1 MAGVAS
7 ALKHPTERRRLR
19 HDFRQVPAAAGSG
32 MVPGFVIQ
40 GIPMRLLSLACALA
54 LGLSSVAAS
63 AATPAAKVQGS
74 EAIVSK
80 TLANGLKIIVWP
92 DHDIPNANYYTFY
105 KVGSRNEYPGIT
117 GLAHY
122 FEHMMFNGTTRR
134 APGEFDRT
142 MEAAGGSN
150 NASTSNDLTIYTD
163 WFPSSALQT
172 IFDLEGDRM
181 ANLSFDPKV
190 IESERGV
197 VYSERRSSVDN
208 DNFGTLLEQLQAT
221 AFTAHPYQFPTIG
234 WPSDIEHWK
243 LEDLKKFFKTYY
255 APNNAVLVI
264 AGDVDPAQVFALAD
278 KYLAPLQKQPE
289 PAPITTIEPEQQ
301 GERRIVV
308 ERADAQSPIVAY
320 AFHSGLGAGSKD
332 YPTLELLTTILSQGD
347 SSRLHQ
353 RLVEKEQAAVQAG
366 AFADQGF
373 DPGLLTVYAMLPPGG
388 DVAKAEA
395 LLDDELARIA
405 RDGVT
410 ADELAKARNLKASS
424 FWRGMATINGKAR
437 ALGTYEVFQ
446 GDYRKLFDAPAAY
459 DAVAAADVQAL
470 AKKILRIQNRT
481 TGLLKPV
488 AAAPSAD
495 NKEGAQ

>member
-1 MAGVAS
+1 
-7 ALKHPTERRRLR
+7 
-19 HDFRQVPAAAGSG
+19 
-32 MVPGFVIQ
+32 
-40 GIPMRLLSLACALA
+40 MRLLSLACALA
-54 LGLSSVAAS
+54 LGLSSIAAP
-63 AATPAAKVQGS
+63 AATPAAASPATDVPGS

-92 DHDIPNANYYTFY
+92 DHDIPNANFYTFY

-134 APGEFDRT
+134 APGAFDRE

-163 WFPSSALQT
+163 WFPSSALET

-181 ANLSFDPKV
+181 ANLAFDPKV
-190 IESERGV
+190 VESERGV

-208 DNFGTLLEQLQAT
+208 DNFGTLLEQMQAT

-243 LEDLKKFFKTYY
+243 LDDLKKFFKTYY

-264 AGDVDPAQVFALAD
+264 AGDVDAAQVFALAD

-289 PAPITTIEPEQQ
+289 PTPITTVEPEQL
-301 GERRIVV
+301 GERRLVV
-308 ERADAQSPIVAY
+308 ERSDAQSPIVAY
-320 AFHSGLGAGSKD
+320 AFHSGMGAGDKRF
-332 YPTLELLTTILSQGD
+332 PALELLTTILSQGQ

-353 RLVEKEQAAVQAG
+353 RLVEREQAATQAG
-366 AFADQGF
+366 AFAEAGF
-373 DPGLLTVYAMLPPGG
+373 DPGLLWVYAMLPPGG
-388 DVAKAEA
+388 DMAKVES
-395 LLDDELARIA
+395 LLDDELAKIA
-405 RDGVT
+405 RDGVS

-437 ALGTYEVFQ
+437 ALGTYEVFN
-446 GDYRKLFDAPAAY
+446 GDYRKLFDAPSAY
-459 DAVAAADVQAL
+459 DAVSAADVQAL
-470 AKKILRIQNRT
+470 AKRILRIQNRT

-488 AAAPSAD
+488 AA
-495 NKEGAQ
+495 KEAAK

>member
-1 MAGVAS
+1 
-7 ALKHPTERRRLR
+7 
-19 HDFRQVPAAAGSG
+19 
-32 MVPGFVIQ
+32 
-40 GIPMRLLSLACALA
+40 MRLLSLACALA
-54 LGLSSVAAS
+54 LGLSSIAAP
-63 AATPAAKVQGS
+63 AATPAAASPATDVPGS

-92 DHDIPNANYYTFY
+92 DHDIPNANFYTFY

-134 APGEFDRT
+134 APGAFDRE

-163 WFPSSALQT
+163 WFPSSALET

-181 ANLSFDPKV
+181 ANLAFDPKV
-190 IESERGV
+190 VESERGV

-208 DNFGTLLEQLQAT
+208 DNFGTLLEQMQAT

-243 LEDLKKFFKTYY
+243 LDDLKKFFKTYY

-289 PAPITTIEPEQQ
+289 PTPITTVEPEQL
-301 GERRIVV
+301 GERRLVV
-308 ERADAQSPIVAY
+308 ERSDAQSPIVAY
-320 AFHSGLGAGSKD
+320 AFHSGMGAGDKRF
-332 YPTLELLTTILSQGD
+332 PALELLTTILSQGQ

-353 RLVEKEQAAVQAG
+353 RLVEREQAATQAG
-366 AFADQGF
+366 AFAEAGF
-373 DPGLLTVYAMLPPGG
+373 DPGLLWVYAMLPPGG
-388 DVAKAEA
+388 DMARVES
-395 LLDDELARIA
+395 LLDDELAKIA
-405 RDGVT
+405 RDGVS
-410 ADELAKARNLKASS
+410 ADELAKARNLKASA

-437 ALGTYEVFQ
+437 ALGTYEVFN
-446 GDYRKLFDAPAAY
+446 GDYRKLFDAPSAY
-459 DAVAAADVQAL
+459 DAVSAADVQAL
-470 AKKILRIQNRT
+470 AKRILRIQNRT

-488 AAAPSAD
+488 AA
-495 NKEGAQ
+495 KEAAK

>member
-1 MAGVAS
+1 
-7 ALKHPTERRRLR
+7 
-19 HDFRQVPAAAGSG
+19 
-32 MVPGFVIQ
+32 
-40 GIPMRLLSLACALA
+40 MRLLSLACALA
-54 LGLSSVAAS
+54 LGLSSIAAP
-63 AATPAAKVQGS
+63 AATPAAASPATDVPGS

-134 APGEFDRT
+134 APGAFDRE

-163 WFPSSALQT
+163 WFPSSALET

-181 ANLSFDPKV
+181 ANLAFDPKV
-190 IESERGV
+190 VESERGV

-208 DNFGTLLEQLQAT
+208 DSFGTLMEQMQAT

-243 LEDLKKFFKTYY
+243 LDDLKKFFKTYY

-264 AGDVDPAQVFALAD
+264 AGDVDAAQVFALAD

-289 PAPITTIEPEQQ
+289 PTPITTVEPEQL
-301 GERRIVV
+301 GERRLVV
-308 ERADAQSPIVAY
+308 ERSDAQSPIVAY
-320 AFHSGLGAGSKD
+320 AFHSGMGAGDKRF
-332 YPTLELLTTILSQGD
+332 PALELLTTILSQGQ

-353 RLVEKEQAAVQAG
+353 RLVEREQAATQAG
-366 AFADQGF
+366 AFAEAGF
-373 DPGLLTVYAMLPPGG
+373 DPGLLWVYAMLPPGG
-388 DVAKAEA
+388 DMARVES
-395 LLDDELARIA
+395 LLDDELAKIA
-405 RDGVT
+405 RDGVS
-410 ADELAKARNLKASS
+410 ADELAKARNLKASA

-437 ALGTYEVFQ
+437 ALGTYEVFN
-446 GDYRKLFDAPAAY
+446 GDYRKLFDAPSAY
-459 DAVAAADVQAL
+459 DAVSAADVQAL
-470 AKKILRIQNRT
+470 AKRILRIQNRT

-488 AAAPSAD
+488 AA
-495 NKEGAQ
+495 KEAAK

>member
-1 MAGVAS
+1 
-7 ALKHPTERRRLR
+7 
-19 HDFRQVPAAAGSG
+19 
-32 MVPGFVIQ
+32 
-40 GIPMRLLSLACALA
+40 MRLLSLACAIA

-63 AATPAAKVQGS
+63 AATPNPAAKVPGS

-80 TLANGLKIIVWP
+80 TLANGLKIVVWP

-134 APGEFDRT
+134 APGEFDKQ

-163 WFPSSALQT
+163 WFPSNALET

-197 VYSERRSSVDN
+197 VFSERRSSIDN
-208 DNFGTLLEQLQAT
+208 DNFGTLMEQMQAT
-221 AFTAHPYQFPTIG
+221 AWTAHPYQFPTIG
-234 WPSDIEHWK
+234 WPSDIEQWK
-243 LEDLKKFFKTYY
+243 LDDLKKFFKTYY
-255 APNNAVLVI
+255 APNNAVLVV
-264 AGDVDPAQVFALAD
+264 AGDVEPAQVFALAD
-278 KYLAPLQKQPE
+278 KYLAALPKQPA
-289 PAPITTIEPEQQ
+289 PAPITTVEPEQL
-301 GERRIVV
+301 GERRLVV

-320 AFHSGLGAGSKD
+320 AFHSGIGAGSKD
-332 YPTLELLTTILSQGD
+332 YPTLELLTTILSQGE

-353 RLVEKEQAAVQAG
+353 RLVEKEQAATQAG
-366 AFADQGF
+366 AFAEAGF
-373 DPGLLTVYAMLPPGG
+373 DPGLLWIYAMLPPGG
-388 DVAKAEA
+388 DMAKAES
-395 LLDDELARIA
+395 LLDDELAKIA

-410 ADELAKARNLKASS
+410 AAELDKARNLKASA

-437 ALGTYEVFQ
+437 ALGTYEVFN
-446 GDYRKLFDAPAAY
+446 GDYRKLFDAPTAY
-459 DAVAAADVQAL
+459 EAVTAADVQAL
-470 AKKILRIQNRT
+470 AKRILRIQNRT

-488 AAAPSAD
+488 AA
-495 NKEGAQ
+495 KEAAK

>member
-1 MAGVAS
+1 
-7 ALKHPTERRRLR
+7 
-19 HDFRQVPAAAGSG
+19 
-32 MVPGFVIQ
+32 
-40 GIPMRLLSLACALA
+40 MRLLSLACALA
-54 LGLSSVAAS
+54 LGLSSIAAP
-63 AATPAAKVQGS
+63 AATPAAASPATDVPGS

-92 DHDIPNANYYTFY
+92 DHDIPNANFYTFY

-134 APGEFDRT
+134 APGAFDRE

-163 WFPSSALQT
+163 WFPSSALET

-181 ANLSFDPKV
+181 ANLAFDPKV
-190 IESERGV
+190 VESERGV

-208 DNFGTLLEQLQAT
+208 DNFGTLLEQMQAT

-243 LEDLKKFFKTYY
+243 LDDLKKFFKTYY

-264 AGDVDPAQVFALAD
+264 AGDVDAAQVFALAD

-289 PAPITTIEPEQQ
+289 PTPITTVEPEQL
-301 GERRIVV
+301 GERRLVV
-308 ERADAQSPIVAY
+308 ERSDAQSPIVAY
-320 AFHSGLGAGSKD
+320 AFHSGMGAGDKRF
-332 YPTLELLTTILSQGD
+332 PALELLTTILSQGQ

-353 RLVEKEQAAVQAG
+353 RLVEREQAATQAG
-366 AFADQGF
+366 AFAEAGF
-373 DPGLLTVYAMLPPGG
+373 DPGLLWVYAMLPPGG
-388 DVAKAEA
+388 DMARVES
-395 LLDDELARIA
+395 LLDDELAKIA
-405 RDGVT
+405 RDGVS
-410 ADELAKARNLKASS
+410 ADELAKARNLKASA

-437 ALGTYEVFQ
+437 ALGTYEVFN
-446 GDYRKLFDAPAAY
+446 GDYRKLFDAPSAY
-459 DAVAAADVQAL
+459 DAVSAADVQAL
-470 AKKILRIQNRT
+470 AKRILRIQNRT

-488 AAAPSAD
+488 AA
-495 NKEGAQ
+495 KEAAK

>member
-1 MAGVAS
+1 
-7 ALKHPTERRRLR
+7 
-19 HDFRQVPAAAGSG
+19 
-32 MVPGFVIQ
+32 
-40 GIPMRLLSLACALA
+40 MRLLSLACALA
-54 LGLSSVAAS
+54 LGLSSIAAP
-63 AATPAAKVQGS
+63 AATPAAASPATDVPGS

-92 DHDIPNANYYTFY
+92 DHDIPNANFYTFY

-134 APGEFDRT
+134 APGAFDRE

-163 WFPSSALQT
+163 WFPSSALET

-181 ANLSFDPKV
+181 ANLAFDPKV
-190 IESERGV
+190 VESERGV

-208 DNFGTLLEQLQAT
+208 DNFGTLLEQMQAT

-243 LEDLKKFFKTYY
+243 LDDLKKFFKTYY

-264 AGDVDPAQVFALAD
+264 AGDVDAAQVFALAD

-289 PAPITTIEPEQQ
+289 PTPITTVEPEQL
-301 GERRIVV
+301 GERRLVV
-308 ERADAQSPIVAY
+308 ERSDAQSSIVAY
-320 AFHSGLGAGSKD
+320 AFHSGMGAGDKRF
-332 YPTLELLTTILSQGD
+332 PTLELLTTILSQGQ

-353 RLVEKEQAAVQAG
+353 RLVEREQAATQAG
-366 AFADQGF
+366 AFAEAGF
-373 DPGLLTVYAMLPPGG
+373 DPGLLWVYAMLPPGG
-388 DVAKAEA
+388 DMARVES
-395 LLDDELARIA
+395 LLDDELAKIA
-405 RDGVT
+405 RDGVS
-410 ADELAKARNLKASS
+410 ADELAKARNLKASA

-437 ALGTYEVFQ
+437 ALGTYEVFN
-446 GDYRKLFDAPAAY
+446 GDYRKLFDAPSAY
-459 DAVAAADVQAL
+459 DAVSAADVQAL
-470 AKKILRIQNRT
+470 AKRILRIQNRT

-488 AAAPSAD
+488 AA
-495 NKEGAQ
+495 KEAAK

>member
-1 MAGVAS
+1 
-7 ALKHPTERRRLR
+7 
-19 HDFRQVPAAAGSG
+19 
-32 MVPGFVIQ
+32 
-40 GIPMRLLSLACALA
+40 MRLLSLACALA
-54 LGLSSVAAS
+54 LGLSSIAAP
-63 AATPAAKVQGS
+63 AATPAAASPATDVPGS

-92 DHDIPNANYYTFY
+92 DHDIPNANFYTFY

-134 APGEFDRT
+134 APGAFDRE

-163 WFPSSALQT
+163 WFPSSALET

-181 ANLSFDPKV
+181 ANLAFDPKV
-190 IESERGV
+190 VESERGV

-208 DNFGTLLEQLQAT
+208 DSFGTLMEQMQAT

-243 LEDLKKFFKTYY
+243 LDDLKKFFKTYY

-264 AGDVDPAQVFALAD
+264 AGDVDAAQVFALAD

-289 PAPITTIEPEQQ
+289 PTPITTVEPEQL
-301 GERRIVV
+301 GERRLVV
-308 ERADAQSPIVAY
+308 ERSDAQSPIVAY
-320 AFHSGLGAGSKD
+320 AFHSGMGAGDKRF
-332 YPTLELLTTILSQGD
+332 PALELLTTILSQGQ

-353 RLVEKEQAAVQAG
+353 RLVEREQAATQAG
-366 AFADQGF
+366 AFAEAGF
-373 DPGLLTVYAMLPPGG
+373 DPGLLWVYAMLPPGG
-388 DVAKAEA
+388 DMARVES
-395 LLDDELARIA
+395 LLDDELAKIA
-405 RDGVT
+405 RDGVS
-410 ADELAKARNLKASS
+410 ADELAKARNLKASA

-437 ALGTYEVFQ
+437 ALGTYEVFN
-446 GDYRKLFDAPAAY
+446 GDYRKLFDAPSAY
-459 DAVAAADVQAL
+459 DAVSAADVQAL
-470 AKKILRIQNRT
+470 AKRILRIQNRT

-488 AAAPSAD
+488 AA
-495 NKEGAQ
+495 KEAAK

>member
-1 MAGVAS
+1 
-7 ALKHPTERRRLR
+7 
-19 HDFRQVPAAAGSG
+19 
-32 MVPGFVIQ
+32 
-40 GIPMRLLSLACALA
+40 MRLLSLACAIA

-63 AATPAAKVQGS
+63 AATPDPAATVPGS

-80 TLANGLKIIVWP
+80 TLANGLKIVVWP

-134 APGEFDRT
+134 APGAFDRE

-163 WFPSSALQT
+163 WFPSGALET

-181 ANLSFDPKV
+181 ANLAFDPKV
-190 IESERGV
+190 VESERGV

-208 DNFGTLLEQLQAT
+208 DNFGTLMEQMQAT

-243 LEDLKKFFKTYY
+243 LDDLKRFFKTYY

-264 AGDVDPAQVFALAD
+264 AGDVDAAQVFALAD

-289 PAPITTIEPEQQ
+289 PTPITTVEPEQL
-301 GERRIVV
+301 GERRLVV
-308 ERADAQSPIVAY
+308 ERSDAQSPIVAY
-320 AFHSGLGAGSKD
+320 AFHSGMGAGDKRF
-332 YPTLELLTTILSQGD
+332 PTLELLTTILSQGQ

-353 RLVEKEQAAVQAG
+353 RLVEREQAATQAG
-366 AFADQGF
+366 AFAEAGF
-373 DPGLLTVYAMLPPGG
+373 DPGLLWVYAMLPPGG
-388 DVAKAEA
+388 DMARVES
-395 LLDDELARIA
+395 LLDDELAKIA
-405 RDGVT
+405 RDGVS
-410 ADELAKARNLKASS
+410 ADELAKARNLKASA

-437 ALGTYEVFQ
+437 ALGTYEVFN
-446 GDYRKLFDAPAAY
+446 GDYRKLFDAPSAY
-459 DAVAAADVQAL
+459 DAVSAADVQAL
-470 AKKILRIQNRT
+470 AKRILRIQNRT

-488 AAAPSAD
+488 AA
-495 NKEGAQ
+495 KEAAK

>member
-1 MAGVAS
+1 
-7 ALKHPTERRRLR
+7 
-19 HDFRQVPAAAGSG
+19 
-32 MVPGFVIQ
+32 
-40 GIPMRLLSLACALA
+40 MRLLSLACAIA
-54 LGLSSVAAS
+54 LGLSSAAAQ
-63 AATPAAKVQGS
+63 AATPQPAAKVPGS

-80 TLANGLKIIVWP
+80 TLANGLKIVVWP

-122 FEHMMFNGTTRR
+122 FEHMMFNGTTKR
-134 APGEFDRT
+134 APGEFDRQ

-163 WFPSSALQT
+163 WFPSSALET

-208 DNFGTLLEQLQAT
+208 DSFGTLLEQMQAT
-221 AFTAHPYQFPTIG
+221 AFTAHPYTFPTIG
-234 WPSDIEHWK
+234 WPSDIENWK

-289 PAPITTIEPEQQ
+289 PTPITTVEPEQQ

-320 AFHSGLGAGSKD
+320 AFHTGLGAGSKD
-332 YPTLELLTTILSQGD
+332 YPTLELLSTILSQGD
-347 SSRLHQ
+347 SSRLNQ
-353 RLVEKEQAAVQAG
+353 RLVEQEQAAVQAG

-373 DPGLLTVYAMLPPGG
+373 DPGLLTVYAMMPPSQDAAGNM
-388 DVAKAEA
+388 AKVEA
-395 LLDDELARIA
+395 LLDDELAKIA

-410 ADELAKARNLKASS
+410 AGELEKARNLKASS

-437 ALGTYEVFQ
+437 ALGTYEVFK

-459 DAVAAADVQAL
+459 EAVTAADVQAL
-470 AKKILRIQNRT
+470 AKKILRVQNRT

-488 AAAPSAD
+488 AA
-495 NKEGAQ
+495 KEAAR

>member
-1 MAGVAS
+1 
-7 ALKHPTERRRLR
+7 
-19 HDFRQVPAAAGSG
+19 
-32 MVPGFVIQ
+32 
-40 GIPMRLLSLACALA
+40 MRLLSLACALA
-54 LGLSSVAAS
+54 LGLSSIAAP
-63 AATPAAKVQGS
+63 AATPAAASPATDVPGS

-92 DHDIPNANYYTFY
+92 DHDIPNANFYTFY

-134 APGEFDRT
+134 APGAFDRE

-163 WFPSSALQT
+163 WFPSGALET

-181 ANLSFDPKV
+181 ANLAFDPKV
-190 IESERGV
+190 VESERGV

-208 DNFGTLLEQLQAT
+208 DNFGTLLEQMQAT

-243 LEDLKKFFKTYY
+243 LDDLKKFFKTYY

-264 AGDVDPAQVFALAD
+264 AGDVDAAQVFALAD

-289 PAPITTIEPEQQ
+289 PTPITTVEPEQL
-301 GERRIVV
+301 GERRLVV
-308 ERADAQSPIVAY
+308 ERSDAQSPIVAY
-320 AFHSGLGAGSKD
+320 AFHSGMGAGDKRF
-332 YPTLELLTTILSQGD
+332 PTLELLTTILSQGQ

-353 RLVEKEQAAVQAG
+353 RLVEREQAATQAG
-366 AFADQGF
+366 AFAEAGF
-373 DPGLLTVYAMLPPGG
+373 DPGLLWVYAMLPPGG
-388 DVAKAEA
+388 DMARVES
-395 LLDDELARIA
+395 LLDDELAKIA
-405 RDGVT
+405 RDGVS

-437 ALGTYEVFQ
+437 ALGTYEVFN
-446 GDYRKLFDAPAAY
+446 GDYRKLFDAPSAY
-459 DAVAAADVQAL
+459 DAVSAADVQAL
-470 AKKILRIQNRT
+470 AKRILRIQNRT

-488 AAAPSAD
+488 AA
-495 NKEGAQ
+495 KEAAK

>member
-1 MAGVAS
+1 
-7 ALKHPTERRRLR
+7 
-19 HDFRQVPAAAGSG
+19 
-32 MVPGFVIQ
+32 
-40 GIPMRLLSLACALA
+40 MRLLSLACALA
-54 LGLSSVAAS
+54 LGLSSIAAP
-63 AATPAAKVQGS
+63 AATPAAASPATDVPGS

-92 DHDIPNANYYTFY
+92 DHDIPNANFYTFY

-134 APGEFDRT
+134 APGAFDRE

-163 WFPSSALQT
+163 WFPSSALET

-181 ANLSFDPKV
+181 ANLAFDPKV
-190 IESERGV
+190 VESERGV

-208 DNFGTLLEQLQAT
+208 DNFGTLLEQMQAT

-243 LEDLKKFFKTYY
+243 LDDLKKFFKTYY

-264 AGDVDPAQVFALAD
+264 AGDVDAAQVFALAD

-289 PAPITTIEPEQQ
+289 PTPITTVEPEQL
-301 GERRIVV
+301 GERRLVV
-308 ERADAQSPIVAY
+308 ERSDAQSSIVAY
-320 AFHSGLGAGSKD
+320 AFHSGMGAGDKRF
-332 YPTLELLTTILSQGD
+332 PALELLTTILSQGQ

-353 RLVEKEQAAVQAG
+353 RLVEREQAATQAG
-366 AFADQGF
+366 AFAEAGF
-373 DPGLLTVYAMLPPGG
+373 DPGLLWVYAMLPPGG
-388 DVAKAEA
+388 DMARVES
-395 LLDDELARIA
+395 LLDDELAKIA
-405 RDGVT
+405 RDGVS
-410 ADELAKARNLKASS
+410 ADELAKARNLKASA

-437 ALGTYEVFQ
+437 ALGTYEVFN
-446 GDYRKLFDAPAAY
+446 GDYRKLFDAPSAY
-459 DAVAAADVQAL
+459 DAVSAADVQAL
-470 AKKILRIQNRT
+470 AKRILRIQNRT

-488 AAAPSAD
+488 AA
-495 NKEGAQ
+495 KEAAK